1 MAANFKSGGKVKS
14 GDYFTAKLP
23 DSVTG
28 NGDVDYS
35 NSNNTMPFQIL
46 KKYEWRCCS

>member
-1 MAANFKSGGKVKS
+1 MAANFKVAGKVKS

-28 NGDVDYS
+28 NGDVI
-35 NSNNTMPFQIL
+35 TLTRIIRCQLQIL
-46 KKYEWRCCS
+46 KVRMAML